1 MPALTG
7 LRLTTVYGER
17 VDVACAAVL
26 LDMDG
31 TLVDSSACVEAKWR
45 WWSKR
50 YGVDP
55 NTVLAVAHGRR
66 LDDTIRHTA
75 PHLDLDRTVAELAR
89 HEEQET
95 TGLDVVPG
103 APELLAALPAGTW
116 AVVTSAWRTL
126 AQIRLRHVGLSV
138 PEVLV
143 TADDTPAGK
152 PNPDGYLVAAARLA
166 REAADCVVVDD
177 SPVGISAGHAA
188 GMRVIGLCTTFTPPL
203 LNADWVIEDLRS
215 LRRHES
221 AAPMTGAPAK

>member
-143 TADDTPAGK
+143 TADDTPRASPTRTATLSPPPGW
-152 PNPDGYLVAAARLA
+152 PARPPTA
-166 REAADCVVVDD
+166 WWSRTVR
-177 SPVGISAGHAA
+177 SASAPA
-188 GMRVIGLCTTFTPPL
+188 TPPACASSASAPPL
-203 LNADWVIEDLRS
+203 PHPSSTPTGSSRTSAPCAVTNP
-215 LRRHES
+215 RR
-221 AAPMTGAPAK
+221 P